1 MQARLNERI
10 MKKIN
15 GLVYKATSP
24 SGKIYI
30 GITITS
36 LKERKRLHVKEAN
49 SGSRLPFYAAIRK
62 YGADKIL
69 WEIIDTATSWE
80 ELCELERKYIAEH
93 DSKNNGYNMT
103 LGGEGTYG
111 LKHNDEWCAAN
122 SKRRRVYFQD
132 PANKRKQSI
141 ANKKAHTE
149 NPNQAKQHSA
159 FTKKRFTEPEERRKV
174 AAGMKTFLSD
184 PNNRVLHS
192 VQRGARPFLV
202 YKGENIVGKW
212 LTQWQ
217 CARDLGLN
225 VSHINSCLHGTRK
238 SHGGLTFK
246 YKVESS

>member
-1 MQARLNERI
+1 
-10 MKKIN
+10 MKKID
-15 GLVYKATSP
+15 GLVYRAMSP

-36 LKERKRLHVKEAN
+36 LKERKRLHAKAART
-49 SGSRLPFYAAIRK
+49 GSQFPFHAAINK
-62 YGADKIL
+62 YGMDNIL
-69 WEIIDTATSWE
+69 WETIESATTWE
-80 ELCELERKYIAEH
+80 KLCELERQYIAEY
-93 DSKNNGYNMT
+93 DSKNNGYNAT

-122 SKRRRVYFQD
+122 SQRRRVFFQD

-149 NPNQAKQHSA
+149 NPDQAKQHSA

-174 AAGMKTFLSD
+174 AAGMQTFLSD

-202 YKGENIVGKW
+202 YEGGNIVGEW

-225 VSHINSCLHGTRK
+225 VSHINACLHETRQ
-238 SHGGLTFK
+238 SHGGFTFK